1 MSLQEPLQGP
11 RCLPDTIAGTL
22 PVCPIAISEYL
33 CYSAR
38 ARAPWIPMLLCRC
51 CLSGLCQR
59 SAWPACTLLVLPS
72 LNTYA
77 TLLAVSAQ
85 ARHQLRRLVPL
96 QLLLTPSPKNL
107 HPPTLPRSKKDI
119 ARPYTYLHLRTR
131 HLHPPRAGGAAAAG
145 HSHSRPRGARSVTP
159 ISAHQA
165 RCRLRR

>member
-107 HPPTLPRSKKDI
+107 HPPTLPRSKNDI
-119 ARPYTYLHLRTR
+119 ARPYTYLHLRTPFCDPHIR
-131 HLHPPRAGGAAAAG
+131 APSALPPPPVAAAG
-145 HSHSRPRGARSVTP
+145 LLPTREA
-159 ISAHQA
+159 
-165 RCRLRR
+165 